1 MKARAASNCFKAPVG
16 ERAGTTPKEPMKM
29 HSTWL
34 VHVSPV
40 PCESGSRPGLQA
52 RWAHPC
58 RTLRHA
64 FSAMLTRR
72 RNRRAAFEVYALD
85 DHHLRD
91 IGLSRH
97 EVTEA
102 ILLGRLPSGPTP
114 TSAVVGRAQHSEV
127 RQRLS

>member
-34 VHVSPV
+34 VHDSPL
-40 PCESGSRPGLQA
+40 PSDPGSPSRRLA
-52 RWAHPC
+52 RWAHPL
-58 RTLRHA
+58 RTLRLA
-64 FSAMLTRR
+64 FSAMVARR

-102 ILLGRLPSGPTP
+102 ILLGRLPIRPHAETGGWTAERSMARSVSG
-114 TSAVVGRAQHSEV
+114 
-127 RQRLS
+127 